1 LIKSKGAVVMD
12 SIRPV
17 MKEDMKY
24 KFNPSL
30 KSKYL
35 ISDYFVLSY
44 VAILVPV
51 KIAPLIKLG
60 YNPLY
65 KPIKPSCFNI
75 TLTSFNI
82 DDLIFVD

>member
-1 LIKSKGAVVMD
+1 MD
-12 SIRPV
+12 NISPV
-17 MKEDMKY
+17 MKEHMKY

-35 ISDYFVLSY
+35 TNDYFVLSY

-51 KIAPLIKLG
+51 RIAPLIKLG

-65 KPIKPSCFNI
+65 KPINPSYFNI
-75 TLTSFNI
+75 KPISFKM
-82 DDLIFVD
+82 DD